1 MCIKDTTT
9 QEERVERSAIK
20 DRKFRKRIKEIS
32 YRDEGELFMK
42 ALNNACFLKLQKLDN
57 NEVNVM

>member
-9 QEERVERSAIK
+9 KEDRAERGKAK
-20 DRKFRKRIKEIS
+20 DAKFRKMLREIS

-57 NEVNVM
+57 NEVSIV

>member
-1 MCIKDTTT
+1 MCIKDKTTPS
-9 QEERVERSAIK
+9 ERAERGKAK
-20 DRKFRKRIKEIS
+20 DAKFRKMLRETS